1 MELSPGREI
10 ELQGS
15 DLEELA
21 SHGNFRKDIRRAKR
35 WPDKYLLYL
44 ARKYWI
50 TDLAW
55 LRFVIET
62 WDGRTPLPIPA
73 HPRIDRKGIPRYDL
87 WTKGNGILS
96 VDTCSY
102 EASPRMLWR
111 RLLTV
116 DRLGSKWL
124 VLRVRLFPGLRA
136 SSLKSLVKESLEF
149 AWHHPAENK
158 KSTKAIVA
166 RQHLNSLSDSERA
179 QTDYRIVQKLRAALK
194 CSKESAKN
202 YVRAWRS
209 SERSSQ

>member
-1 MELSPGREI
+1 MELSSGREL
-10 ELQGS
+10 ELQGN
-15 DLEELA
+15 DLEDLA
-21 SHGNFRKDIRRAKR
+21 SHPDFRKDIRRSKR

-55 LRFVIET
+55 LRFVIKT
-62 WDGRTPLPIPA
+62 WNGRMPLPTPA
-73 HPRIDRKGIPRYDL
+73 HPDIDRKGISRYDL
-87 WTKGNGILS
+87 WRKGNGVLS

-116 DRLGSKWL
+116 DRVGSKWL
-124 VLRVRLFPGLRA
+124 VLRVRLFPGLHA

-149 AWHHPAENK
+149 AWHHPAKNK

-166 RQHLNSLSDSERA
+166 RQRLNSLSDSERS
-179 QTDYRIVQKLRAALK
+179 QSDYRIAQSLK
-194 CSKESAKN
+194 ANLQCDMGSAKK
-202 YVRAWRS
+202 YVRAWRI
-209 SERSSQ
+209 SERSGR

>member
-10 ELQGS
+10 ELQGN
-15 DLEELA
+15 DLEDLA
-21 SHGNFRKDIRRAKR
+21 SHANFRKDIRRSKR
-35 WPDKYLLYL
+35 WPAKYLLYL

-55 LRFVIET
+55 LRFVIKT
-62 WDGRTPLPIPA
+62 WDGRTPLPTPA
-73 HPRIDRKGIPRYDL
+73 HPDIDRKGISRYDL
-87 WTKGNGILS
+87 WTKGNRVLS
-96 VDTCSY
+96 VDTFSY

-111 RLLTV
+111 RSLTV
-116 DRLGSKWL
+116 DHLGSKWL
-124 VLRVRLFPGLRA
+124 VLRVRLFPGLHA

-149 AWHHPAENK
+149 SWHHPAKNK

-179 QTDYRIVQKLRAALK
+179 QSDYRIAQKLKTDLK
-194 CSKESAKN
+194 CSMESAKE

-209 SERSSQ
+209 SERSSR

>member
-1 MELSPGREI
+1 MELSSGREI
-10 ELQGS
+10 ELQGN

-21 SHGNFRKDIRRAKR
+21 SHANFRKDIRRAKR
-35 WPDKYLLYL
+35 WPAKYLLYL

-55 LRFVIET
+55 LRFVIKT
-62 WDGRTPLPIPA
+62 WDGRMPLPTPA
-73 HPRIDRKGIPRYDL
+73 HPDIDRKGISRCDL
-87 WTKGNGILS
+87 WPKGNGILS

-111 RLLTV
+111 RLLTA
-116 DRLGSKWL
+116 DHMGSKWL
-124 VLRVRLFPGLRA
+124 VLRVRLFPGLHA
-136 SSLKSLVKESLEF
+136 SSLKSLMKESLEF

-166 RQHLNSLSDSERA
+166 KQHLNSLSDSERA
-179 QTDYRIVQKLRAALK
+179 QSDYRIAQKLRTVLK
-194 CSKESAKN
+194 CSMESAKK
-202 YVRAWRS
+202 YVRAWRN